1 LKVWFVGVPAAVV
14 ASAAVA
20 LFVARETAPA
30 AVVAPP
36 PVAAAEPEVPIATR
50 IDGECVKIVG
60 DGTDLDSRQAP
71 VQCKIDLLSRYLSEA
86 KMRRMDDAY
95 HRVFK

>member
-14 ASAAVA
+14 VSAAVA

-30 AVVAPP
+30 AVVAPA

-50 IDGECVKIVG
+50 VDDECVKIVG
-60 DGTDLDSRQAP
+60 DGTDLDSRQALAK
-71 VQCKIDLLSRYLSEA
+71 CKIDLLSRYLSEA
-86 KMRRMDDAY
+86 KTRRMDDAY